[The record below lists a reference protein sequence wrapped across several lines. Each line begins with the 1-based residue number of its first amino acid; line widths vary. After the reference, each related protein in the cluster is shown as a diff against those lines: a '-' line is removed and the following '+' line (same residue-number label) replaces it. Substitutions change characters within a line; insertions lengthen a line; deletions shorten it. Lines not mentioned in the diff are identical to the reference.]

1 MYKTYNHL
9 VNSLSF
15 SEELYKLQRELN
27 RKIDTPE
34 PLQGLSQFHP
44 LGISKQFQKRRISI
58 AEAYLTVINFLD
70 SGSRVYRL
78 RSLKRLM
85 EVAFHARTIAMPL
98 NTARLQILLMK
109 EAVKNRSNPRRQLE
123 LLYDFSRSSPGKHQ
137 IIRKLCD
144 ELNIP
149 EVPENGK
156 KLKNM
161 NLGWDSHVHDT
172 ASTGRKNPTQLI
184 IDAFIKGISR
194 LTIAYYN
201 VDSHLMMEEA
211 LEAGRIAGVRVD
223 VAIEFDCMVQG
234 KAYNFMALLPPM
246 DRATDLQRFLKE
258 RGTLLND
265 FFVGLRENQKNRL
278 KTVKKLVDNFNHSD
292 LKELNAP
299 FPDSPLYRIPKISKK
314 KLKRF
319 ISVVSL
325 NKYHIGEYFYTVYK
339 PILHNRLLYT
349 KAFLE
354 KARDDFR
361 KHLITEWNLSVAEQ
375 KFKQLEEEYRNLSPM
390 GLQNRFFS
398 KSALGESETVFKD
411 IDSLASLLKKADC
424 KIRLLRPL
432 EYGLEGAKRLIL
444 DHGNVLDQVEIYNLQ
459 DSIHRDPEEFLQFS
473 NFISNYNEKAQS
485 GKGKPLRPIAG
496 SDTKGRNPKIPGMG
510 FIFEDRLLGKYKNK
524 YIKRHIT
531 LPPPVSRLI
540 YAADRS
546 SPEKTVIRDPR
557 LICMG
562 KISEGYYNKT
572 GLEKEE
578 SSIPLGRAL
587 RYVNPSLINLSYVL
601 AGFVIA
607 LQSIGLFYSLV
618 WFGITTFRNA
628 IADLMASRGIHF
640 KDWKIHSVDFANIAR
655 SLFWTGVSVPVL
667 GYVKKEFD
675 VLWPFLAGGL
685 AYNFAKYSVISLSNS
700 LYIVAHNT
708 IRGFDR
714 TVIRA
719 NFFRSII
726 ALPLA
731 TIFAPVGDLLRI
743 PSIVQAKF
751 WSDTIGGIIEGTA
764 KYVQVLKL
772 QRRDVMEL
780 LSRIE
785 STKPAVRYPALLDLL
800 KLYRDYPRSRTSLK
814 KIFKNEG
821 QKTYRSLLELVQN
834 PLLYPQLVE
843 YILGS
848 TSQDMSA
855 PLVKLITE
863 TYSSFADW
871 IGSYEKQIPQE
882 KSPSAGAKGNPSA
895 SEKPKTDQP

>member
-1 MYKTYNHL
+1 MYKTYNRL

-70 SGSRVYRL
+70 SGSRLNRL

-137 IIRKLCD
+137 VIRKLCD
-144 ELNIP
+144 EMNIP
-149 EVPENGK
+149 EVPETGK
-156 KLKNM
+156 KLKSM
-161 NLGWDSHVHDT
+161 DLGWDSHVHDT

-211 LEAGRIAGVRVD
+211 LEAGRIAGIRVD
-223 VAIEFDCMVQG
+223 VAIEFDCIIQG
-234 KAYNFMALLPPM
+234 KSYNFMALLPPM
-246 DRATDLQRFLKE
+246 DRATDLRRFLKE
-258 RGTLLND
+258 RGDQLGD
-265 FFVGLRENQKNRL
+265 FFTGLRENQKNRL

-292 LKELNAP
+292 LKELNDP
-299 FPDSPLYRIPKISKK
+299 FPASPLYRVPRISKK

-325 NKYHIGEYFYTVYK
+325 NKYHIGEYFYTIYK

-354 KARDDFR
+354 KAREDYR
-361 KHLITEWNLSVAEQ
+361 KHLIAEWNLSVAEQ

-398 KSALGESETVFKD
+398 KGALGESETVFKD
-411 IDSLASLLKKADC
+411 IDSLANLLKKADC
-424 KIRLLRPL
+424 QIRLLRPL
-432 EYGLEGAKRLIL
+432 EYGLEGAKRLIQ
-444 DHGNVLDQVEIYNLQ
+444 DHGTVLDQVEIYNLQ

-473 NFISNYNEKAQS
+473 NFISLYNQKAQA
-485 GKGKPLRPIAG
+485 GKGKTLRPIAG

-510 FIFEDRLLGKYKNK
+510 FIFEDRLQGKFKNK
-524 YIKRHIT
+524 YAKRHIT

-540 YAADRS
+540 YLAERT
-546 SPEKTVIRDPR
+546 SPEKGFPKIPP

-578 SSIPLGRAL
+578 TSIPLARAV
-587 RYVNPSLINLSYVL
+587 RYLNPSLINLSYVL
-601 AGFVIA
+601 AGFLIA

-628 IADLMASRGIHF
+628 IADLMSTRGIHF

-675 VLWPFLAGGL
+675 ILWPFLVGGL
-685 AYNFAKYSVISLSNS
+685 LYNFAKYSVISFSNS

-708 IRGFDR
+708 LRGFDR
-714 TVIRA
+714 RVIRA

-731 TIFAPVGDLLRI
+731 TITAPLGDLLRV

-751 WSDTIGGIIEGTA
+751 WSDTVGGIIEGTA

-785 STKPAVRYPALLDLL
+785 SNKPAVRYPALLDLL
-800 KLYRDYPRSRTSLK
+800 KLYRDYPRARTSLK
-814 KIFKNEG
+814 RVFKNEG
-821 QKTYRSLLELVQN
+821 QQSYRILLELIKN
-834 PLLYPQLVE
+834 PLLYTELVE

-848 TSQDMSA
+848 TAQDMTA

-863 TYSSFADW
+863 TYSSFSDW
-871 IGSYEKQIPQE
+871 IGSYDKQVPVEKP
-882 KSPSAGAKGNPSA
+882 PSEVRKASPSA
-895 SEKPKTDQP
+895 SEKSKIRSV